1 MKNFVLKKT
10 FFSNRFNLIEKR
22 KNLYARNL
30 DNSTISKIQLERFNK
45 IWYRSFSKIDFYD
58 YWKKKFK
65 LPSSIHSLDELKGF
79 PYLSF

>member
-30 DNSTISKIQLERFNK
+30 DNITISKIQLERFNK
-45 IWYRSFSKIDFYD
+45 TWYRSFQK
-58 YWKKKFK
+58 
-65 LPSSIHSLDELKGF
+65 
-79 PYLSF
+79 